1 MKKKNVL
8 ILLLVFLLLLTP
20 SCVLLVRALE
30 TSPFPERE
38 LIREIEMRHDTSG
51 GVKVDAPISNLRYAD
66 NPDVDLL
73 YAIFASAKRV
83 PRSAL
88 PDKYAS
94 YRLTFR
100 GERPDETL
108 TLYIG
113 ASDFSLYILTSGKRL
128 YRLSMPTAT
137 HRNTVLPPSAASFS
151 LDGKELVSRYDYPE
165 NANGP
170 KAITE
175 ISLAAWR
182 ILTDFV
188 FSDEN
193 AVVTYKLYDKNDSL
207 LLETVDKNDV
217 VGLSSDTDK
226 VLMDV
231 TTPLQNGIT
240 VTLHYYLKV
249 QE

>member
-38 LIREIEMRHDTSG
+38 LIREIEMRHDTSA
-51 GVKVDAPISNLRYAD
+51 GVKVNAPILNIRYAD

-73 YAIFASAKRV
+73 YAIFSAAKRV

-88 PDKYAS
+88 PNKYAS

-108 TLYIG
+108 TLYVG
-113 ASDFSLYILTSGKRL
+113 ASDYSLYILTSGKKL
-128 YRLSMPTAT
+128 YRLAMPTAT
-137 HRNTVLPPSAASFS
+137 HRNTVLTPSAASFA
-151 LDGKELVSRYDYPE
+151 LDGTELVTRYDYPE
-165 NANGP
+165 TANGP
-170 KAITE
+170 KE
-175 ISLAAWR
+175 IAEIALASWR
-182 ILTDFV
+182 IVTEFA
-188 FSDEN
+188 FSGDDAE
-193 AVVTYKLYDKNDSL
+193 VVYKLYAADGSPM
-207 LLETVDKNDV
+207 LETNDKNDV
-217 VGLSSDTDK
+217 VGLSPDT
-226 VLMDV
+226 VLMEV